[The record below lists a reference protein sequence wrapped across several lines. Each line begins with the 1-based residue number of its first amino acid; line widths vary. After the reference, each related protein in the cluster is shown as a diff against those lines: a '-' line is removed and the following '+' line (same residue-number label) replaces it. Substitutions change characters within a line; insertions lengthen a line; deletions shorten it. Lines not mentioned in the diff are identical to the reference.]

1 MNSTSNTTDAEP
13 TGAEPERYVFIR
25 RPQCPKCG
33 SANLQTVRSKAQG
46 DGTVERR
53 TQCRSCYHR
62 FFVVVE

>member
-1 MNSTSNTTDAEP
+1 MKQSTHSTAEP
-13 TGAEPERYVFIR
+13 TGAEPERYVFVV
-25 RPQCPKCG
+25 RPRCPVCG
-33 SANLQTVRSKAQG
+33 NADLQTIRSKAQG